1 MKRRDFVGTLG
12 AGVGAALLPRS
23 LWSSS
28 VGAYRPFAALRA
40 GRTAVPPYPHFVER
54 WSWAMGQPVHLQL
67 FAESEG
73 HGYDAAA
80 AALAELRRVESRLT
94 LFDDASDLVEL
105 NRHAGRSGYR
115 VGEDLAIVLSAGL
128 RMEHAT
134 AGAFNPAVEPLMRAW
149 GFHVPRATEPSQA
162 EIREAREAVR
172 TASIVV
178 SGDRVTVPHADT
190 RLDLGGIGV
199 GYGLDRAASALR
211 RLGMQSAFLDVS
223 GDCIAIGAPPGQE
236 DGWPV
241 DIAGPGIGTGIIA
254 SIRLCDAALATS
266 ANTMSVVHY
275 GRAVRG
281 HVMNPETGW
290 PADALVQVSVVART
304 GVEADALST
313 AMLVSGEPAEGV
325 LWYHKV

>member
-1 MKRRDFVGTLG
+1 
-12 AGVGAALLPRS
+12 
-23 LWSSS
+23 
-28 VGAYRPFAALRA
+28 
-40 GRTAVPPYPHFVER
+40 
-54 WSWAMGQPVHLQL
+54 MGQPVHLQL
-67 FAESEG
+67 FADSES

-105 NRHAGRSGYR
+105 NRHAGGPGLR
-115 VGEDLAIVLSAGL
+115 VGGDLALVLSAGL
-128 RMEHAT
+128 RMKQAT

-149 GFHVPRATEPSQA
+149 GFHAPRATEPSRA

-172 TASIVV
+172 MARIVV
-178 SGDRVTVPHADT
+178 SGHRVTVPQGAT

-211 RLGMQSAFLDVS
+211 RLGIRSAFLDVS
-223 GDCIAIGAPPGQE
+223 GDCIAIGTPPGQE

-241 DIAGPGIGTGIIA
+241 DIAGPGIGTGILA
-254 SIRLCDAALATS
+254 STRLRDVALATS
-266 ANTMSVVHY
+266 ANTMSVVRY

-304 GVEADALST
+304 GIEADALST
-313 AMLVSGEPAEGV
+313 AMLVSGKPAEGV
-325 LWYHKV
+325 LWYYKA

>member
-1 MKRRDFVGTLG
+1 MKRRAFLGGLG
-12 AGVGAALLPRS
+12 AGVGALLPGS
-23 LWSSS
+23 
-28 VGAYRPFAALRA
+28 LRA
-40 GRTAVPPYPHFVER
+40 AVPPYRLTALPPYRLTALPPYRHFIER

-80 AALAELRRVESRLT
+80 AALAEIRRVESRLT
-94 LFDDASDLVEL
+94 LFDDASDLAEL
-105 NRHAGRSGYR
+105 NRHAGGPGLQ
-115 VGEDLAIVLSAGL
+115 VGEDLAFVLSAGL
-128 RMEHAT
+128 RIEQAT

-149 GFHVPRATEPSQA
+149 GFHAPRATEPSQA

-172 TASIVV
+172 TARIVV
-178 SGDRVTVPHADT
+178 RGDRVTVPHGAT

-211 RLGMQSAFLDVS
+211 RLGIQSAFLDVS

-241 DIAGPGIGTGIIA
+241 DIAGPGIGTGILA
-254 SIRLCDAALATS
+254 STRLRDAALATS
-266 ANTMSVVHY
+266 ANTMSVVRY

-304 GVEADALST
+304 GIEADALST

-325 LWYHKV
+325 LWYQKA

>member
-1 MKRRDFVGTLG
+1 MKRRAFLGTVG
-12 AGVGAALLPRS
+12 AGVGALLP
-23 LWSSS
+23 
-28 VGAYRPFAALRA
+28 GYLRA
-40 GRTAVPPYPHFVER
+40 AVRPYRRTALPPYRHFIER

-67 FAESEG
+67 FADSES

-94 LFDDASDLVEL
+94 LFDNASDLVEL
-105 NRHAGRSGYR
+105 NRHAGGPGLR
-115 VGEDLAIVLSAGL
+115 VGEDLARVLSAGL
-128 RMEHAT
+128 RMEQAT

-149 GFHVPRATEPSQA
+149 GFHVPRATEPSRA

-172 TASIVV
+172 TARIVV
-178 SGDRVTVPHADT
+178 SGDRVTVPHGAT

-211 RLGMQSAFLDVS
+211 WLGIHSAFLDVS

-241 DIAGPGIGTGIIA
+241 DIAGPGIGTGIRA
-254 SIRLCDAALATS
+254 STRLRDAALATS
-266 ANTMSVVHY
+266 ANTMSVVRY

-304 GVEADALST
+304 GIEADALST
-313 AMLVSGEPAEGV
+313 AMLVSGNPARGV
-325 LWYHKV
+325 LWYDKA